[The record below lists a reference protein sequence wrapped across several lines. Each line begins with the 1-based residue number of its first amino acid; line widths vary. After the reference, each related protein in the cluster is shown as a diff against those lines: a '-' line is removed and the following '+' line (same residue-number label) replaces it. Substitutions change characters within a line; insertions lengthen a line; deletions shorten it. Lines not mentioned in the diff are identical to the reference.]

1 MLWRGPATP
10 TLLQIWWPRVTE
22 PLLRNLFDQNQ
33 GKCVRS
39 RGELVALV
47 GHLELSSGC
56 VLASVERSWWGGM
69 RGLRRKSKFAA
80 CVGPKRHQPA
90 VAAVLSAVTFSG
102 WRNLVDRATSDIT
115 GSSVW
120 LSGRFLRS
128 VVTVYGELCRDGN
141 EGRCLFFPACARV
154 MTWRW

>member
-39 RGELVALV
+39 RGGWLRWLAIWNCLQVAFL
-47 GHLELSSGC
+47 HRSSG
-56 VLASVERSWWGGM
+56 LAGGM
-69 RGLRRKSKFAA
+69 RGLRRRGKFAA
-80 CVGPKRHQPA
+80 CAGPKRHQPA
-90 VAAVLSAVTFSG
+90 VAAVLSGVTFSG

-120 LSGRFLRS
+120 LSGRFLRC
-128 VVTVYGELCRDGN
+128 VVTVYCELCRDGN